1 MRITHELGVTSH
13 QAPDGTEYFADDE
26 GYIDVPDELAKDLL
40 RRPGWVVADQPT
52 AAPTSSPEPKAAAKG
67 KGDEGGQSDE
77 GGAGGEGGSEVI
89 DLEQLERPALDELA
103 AKHGVEIGARWG
115 DKRVRETLRKAG
127 VVGSGTVSS

>member
-52 AAPTSSPEPKAAAKG
+52 AAPTSSPEPKAEAKG
-67 KGDEGGQSDE
+67 KGDDE
-77 GGAGGEGGSEVI
+77 GGKSDEGGEGGSEVI
-89 DLEQLERPALDELA
+89 DLEQLERPALAELA

-127 VVGSGTVSS
+127 VLGSGTVSA

>member
-52 AAPTSSPEPKAAAKG
+52 AAPTSSPEPKAEAKG
-67 KGDEGGQSDE
+67 KGDDE
-77 GGAGGEGGSEVI
+77 GGKSDEGGEGGSEVI

-103 AKHGVEIGARWG
+103 AKHGVEIAARCG

-127 VVGSGTVSS
+127 VLGSGTVSA